1 MIIIHSYK
9 TTWPEE
15 FESILSSLLRIPGP
29 LALRVDHVGS
39 TSVPGL
45 AAKDVIDIQV
55 TVEALTPDV
64 KERLVHAGYQHKPE
78 VTQDHV
84 PAGEEV
90 TSSCGSGFSSL
101 SLKASA

>member
-29 LALRVDHVGS
+29 LALRV
-39 TSVPGL
+39 GL
-45 AAKDVIDIQV
+45 AAKDVIDVQV